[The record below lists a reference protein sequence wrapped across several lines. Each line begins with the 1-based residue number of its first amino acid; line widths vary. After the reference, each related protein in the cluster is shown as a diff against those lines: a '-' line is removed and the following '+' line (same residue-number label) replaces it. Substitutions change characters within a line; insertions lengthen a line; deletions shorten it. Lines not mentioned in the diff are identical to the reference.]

1 MPKVTYILPD
11 STQKEVDVPCGQTIM
26 DGSVRNNLPGIIA
39 ECGGSCSC
47 ATCHVY
53 LDDEWHGHFD
63 EPTDEERDLLE
74 FADEAQPNSRLS
86 CQLVVNE
93 DCDGVRVTVPDSNG

>member
-1 MPKVTYILPD
+1 MTHINYVLRD
-11 STQKEVDVPCGQTIM
+11 GSEQQVDVPDGQSVM

-53 LDDEWHGHFD
+53 LDPDWSDRFD
-63 EPTDEERDLLE
+63 EATDEERELLE
-74 FADEAQPNSRLS
+74 FAEGASPESRLA
-86 CQLVVNE
+86 CQLIVRPE
-93 DCDGVRVTVPDSNG
+93 CEGARVTVAVTE